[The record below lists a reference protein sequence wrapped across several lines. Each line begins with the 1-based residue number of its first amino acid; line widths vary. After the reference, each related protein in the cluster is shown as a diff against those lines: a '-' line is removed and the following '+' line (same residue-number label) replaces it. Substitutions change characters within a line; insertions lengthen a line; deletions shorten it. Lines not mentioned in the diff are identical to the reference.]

1 MKDQQSISRVP
12 APDAPRAVSN
22 LDMRVATLIRLCKR
36 LLAIL
41 VFPVLLAACC
51 LLPVSLDLTA
61 SFRGRL
67 AAVVDLLQGRYQVLG
82 HGLPAPWAPEYA
94 RLLKERHGIEYY
106 QAAWCLASDELI
118 DYVDGYDSVSVD
130 ATKRKFGDDVFDKIA
145 DEARKRWDAEH
156 PQNPL

>member
-1 MKDQQSISRVP
+1 
-12 APDAPRAVSN
+12 
-22 LDMRVATLIRLCKR
+22 MRVATLIRLCKR

-82 HGLPAPWAPEYA
+82 HGLPAPWAPEYDG
-94 RLLKERHGIEYY
+94 LLKERYGIEYY
-106 QAAWCLASDELI
+106 QAAWCLASDELR
-118 DYVDGYDSVSVD
+118 DYIDGYNSVSVD

-156 PQNPL
+156 PKNPL